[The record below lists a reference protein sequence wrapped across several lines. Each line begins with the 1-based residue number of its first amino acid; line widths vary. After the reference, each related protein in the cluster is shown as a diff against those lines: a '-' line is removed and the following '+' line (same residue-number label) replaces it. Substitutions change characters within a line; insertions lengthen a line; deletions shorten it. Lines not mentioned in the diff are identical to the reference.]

1 MLRFETLYHPRVVT
15 EDIRRLDPSTRD
27 RIRSAVERKLGEH
40 PERFAKPL
48 AYTRAGLWSLRVGP
62 WRVVFALRSEQIW
75 VLRIGH
81 RSEVY
86 RRLGDRSVPDGRDG
100 E

>member
-1 MLRFETLYHPRVVT
+1 MADLILLYHPKVVSK
-15 EDIRRLDPSTRD
+15 DLPALDPPIRH
-27 RIRSAVERKLGEH
+27 RIRAMIERKLTDR
-40 PERFAKPL
+40 PEDHAKPL

-62 WRVVFALRSEQIW
+62 WRVVFALRGQELWI
-75 VLRIGH
+75 LKAGH

-86 RRLGDRSVPDGRDG
+86 EQLGARLPP